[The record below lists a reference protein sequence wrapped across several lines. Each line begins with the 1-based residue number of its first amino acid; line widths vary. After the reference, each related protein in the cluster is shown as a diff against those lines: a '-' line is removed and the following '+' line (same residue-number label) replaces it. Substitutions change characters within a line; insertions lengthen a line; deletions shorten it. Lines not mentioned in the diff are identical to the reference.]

1 MQVSSVV
8 LLELLLKDRIS
19 VDDAKALVGVSNGVD
34 VESSLQP
41 ETYKRRYR
49 KKQRQDLNLSSVPL
63 DAKPVFNKGGKVKFT
78 GIYQSEHLPFRRRF
92 IKDERGKIS
101 DLQLRQLC
109 EDSTISIDQMMVI
122 TSYSRQCCEKYRRL
136 ILKDNEEKAEAA
148 ARDARISERQKP
160 LLDEIKKAQE
170 DRQAQQGLS
179 EPRTDVLPPSGEYTL
194 IPKEKPPV
202 TPPEAPVAD
211 PNGYWAR
218 LEGKVLH
225 LLRKRRMPMTA
236 ASIAYD
242 LNEKLANIVECII
255 RLIADAK
262 VQCNPIPGPVSG
274 EDRYE
279 LTKAYLQEWEV
290 NRQRYRGAPQ

>member
-1 MQVSSVV
+1 M
-8 LLELLLKDRIS
+8 
-19 VDDAKALVGVSNGVD
+19 
-34 VESSLQP
+34 
-41 ETYKRRYR
+41 
-49 KKQRQDLNLSSVPL
+49 
-63 DAKPVFNKGGKVKFT
+63 
-78 GIYQSEHLPFRRRF
+78 
-92 IKDERGKIS
+92 
-101 DLQLRQLC
+101 
-109 EDSTISIDQMMVI
+109 
-122 TSYSRQCCEKYRRL
+122 
-136 ILKDNEEKAEAA
+136 
-148 ARDARISERQKP
+148 
-160 LLDEIKKAQE
+160 
-170 DRQAQQGLS
+170 
-179 EPRTDVLPPSGEYTL
+179 
-194 IPKEKPPV
+194 
-202 TPPEAPVAD
+202 AD

-242 LNEKLANIVECII
+242 LNEKMVNVVECII